1 MDAIASIVKKISDGT
16 ACEESVQPVV
26 YIDGE
31 DAAGRR
37 SNAPV
42 PLRESNSKRQVV
54 SYLVVNLLKVL
65 YKDLLDE
72 EKKVREPNGESKEIH
87 GLLRELYFENLGE
100 SGEPCRSRLVGP
112 VGNGAI
118 RLVGPVGERPIHVC
132 FLRAGHFPAID
143 GFKEGV
149 LDGIREFA
157 ELECVGADPLPKG
170 EIDAPFGKDYCA
182 AVISLVRSPRFLSGL
197 QAETGADAGAWMTS
211 LPFFLAL
218 QAWAGRPQTR
228 RGVECAGGVDD
239 AEMLEACGLYEG
251 ETPLV
256 MSIANRSPG
265 MVRWLLD
272 NQGARCRIRIP
283 SFFIFFAS
291 VWQDGC
297 ELILENEWVH
307 VSCESAGAIFL
318 SCIRLC
324 SAESVLAA

>member
-54 SYLVVNLLKVL
+54 SCLVVNLLKVL

-157 ELECVGADPLPKG
+157 ELAGADPLLKH

-182 AVISLVRSPRFLSGL
+182 AVISLVRRIQSGL
-197 QAETGADAGAWMTS
+197 QAETGDPDRHESDADAGAWITS
-211 LPFFLAL
+211 PPFWPAL
-218 QAWAGRPQTR
+218 RAWAGRPRTR
-228 RGVECAGGVDD
+228 CGVQCAGGVDD
-239 AEMLEACGLYEG
+239 AEILEACGLYEG
-251 ETPLV
+251 ETPLF
-256 MSIANRSPG
+256 MSIADKSPG

-272 NQGARCRIRIP
+272 KQQARCRIRIP
-283 SFFIFFAS
+283 LVFFISRPSRTVIAS
-291 VWQDGC
+291 
-297 ELILENEWVH
+297 
-307 VSCESAGAIFL
+307 
-318 SCIRLC
+318 
-324 SAESVLAA
+324 

>member
-54 SYLVVNLLKVL
+54 SCLVVNLLKVL

-132 FLRAGHFPAID
+132 FLRAGHFPAIA

-157 ELECVGADPLPKG
+157 ELAGADPLLKH

-182 AVISLVRSPRFLSGL
+182 AVISLVRSPRFL
-197 QAETGADAGAWMTS
+197 TTS
-211 LPFFLAL
+211 PPFWPALP
-218 QAWAGRPQTR
+218 AWAGRPRTR
-228 RGVECAGGVDD
+228 CGVECAGGVDD

-256 MSIANRSPG
+256 MSIANRSPD